1 MLSPPVDDIL
11 ASDLLPRIHA
21 RSKRVDTIRHRH
33 VRAII
38 SIILTCF
45 QRQSRRKAKSKS
57 IGRKT
62 TPSSNLNPTTSLSST
77 VSAFSGIKWKSHAAA
92 PFVSNLNALPHA
104 TARDTQLHAKEKA
117 EAKRL
122 AKGKAAAKADIQEVI
137 DATSL
142 HIQLRYTLLPVNLP
156 QDNHPEDPEAPF
168 DPQNI
173 PGREIIADTGGYYI
187 HQRFAKDE
195 DTLKQYH
202 NGNSWISSSEIPTT
216 WSSITSAHA
225 TPPQPAAALP

>member
-1 MLSPPVDDIL
+1 MK
-11 ASDLLPRIHA
+11 SDNVA
-21 RSKRVDTIRHRH
+21 
-33 VRAII
+33 
-38 SIILTCF
+38 
-45 QRQSRRKAKSKS
+45 
-57 IGRKT
+57 
-62 TPSSNLNPTTSLSST
+62 
-77 VSAFSGIKWKSHAAA
+77 VSAEHENTKPVPDNQRFKCLLGNCLTWNFTKRAA
-92 PFVSNLNALPHA
+92 
-104 TARDTQLHAKEKA
+104 QEKA